1 MNRKKSKRKSLF
13 ILKRIALVLLVI
25 MPGLLLFY
33 PAYDLLNSVHTIFPA
48 KDIQNKLVAIADK
61 ALAGNSVVEHF
72 TITDGLM
79 VLQYVL
85 KEGYS
90 SPMVFTTLAV
100 GTVEKP
106 FDLSGYSSVSIKV
119 REATCKSIT
128 IFMKTFVPK
137 VSLPEA
143 KNAHTLRHNQY
154 ILRLAGEPREYTIG
168 FDEFYTPSWWTDM
181 MNVSDSTL
189 PEEHYEKLVA
199 FDFQF
204 NASGSDNELGRHERV
219 VIEEIAFHRSLT
231 LFDMII
237 IGFLA
242 LYYTGLVVF
251 AIARRTRNTRLKI
264 PDQKPIK
271 VASYKAK
278 DMARIKEFVES
289 HYNDPDISTRMLYT
303 TLGIPQ
309 DRVFALVM
317 SEYGLT
323 FKQLIN
329 KMRIEEAKRMLKET
343 DLRIIDIALNLGFNN
358 ISYFNNIFKANEG
371 ETPSDFRDSKKLK

>member
-1 MNRKKSKRKSLF
+1 
-13 ILKRIALVLLVI
+13 
-25 MPGLLLFY
+25 
-33 PAYDLLNSVHTIFPA
+33 
-48 KDIQNKLVAIADK
+48 
-61 ALAGNSVVEHF
+61 
-72 TITDGLM
+72 M
-79 VLQYVL
+79 VLEYEL
-85 KEGYS
+85 KEGAP

-106 FDLSGYSSVSIKV
+106 FDLSEYSSVSVKV

-137 VSLPEA
+137 LSLPEA

-154 ILRLAGEPREYTIG
+154 ILRLAGKPREYSIG
-168 FDEFYTPSWWTDM
+168 FDEFYTPSWWMEM
-181 MNVSDSTL
+181 MNVTDSTL
-189 PEEHYEKLVA
+189 PVEHYKRLVA

-204 NASGSDNELGRHERV
+204 NAAGSDNWLGRHERV

-231 LFDMII
+231 LFNKVI

-242 LYYTGLVVF
+242 FYYAVFIVF
-251 AIARRTRNTRLKI
+251 AITRKIRNTRLKI
-264 PDQKPIK
+264 PDQKPIE

-289 HYNDPDISTRMLYT
+289 HYNDTDISTKMLYKA
-303 TLGIPQ
+303 LGIPQ

-317 SEYGLT
+317 SEYGIT

-329 KMRIEEAKRMLKET
+329 KMRIEEAKRLLRET

-371 ETPSDFRDSKKLK
+371 ITPSDFRDSKKQSK